1 MIIEK
6 ILIFLLIQILPTY
19 CLGSQNEKHIFTIC
33 EVKKTVSLHIV
44 PFNSEYKDIFKA
56 STNFSLNQELTGE
69 TYSLVFE
76 KIANK
81 KAVNLYYKSKKYP
94 DLNWNIWE
102 NINTQN
108 VKFSVLNETT
118 PENLILNVFY
128 EGVQQQTY
136 YFNLDG
142 NGNGFLSIVNT
153 RWSSM
158 FNAHNNQTL
167 YFCTCKGDRISKK

>member
-1 MIIEK
+1 MITEK
-6 ILIFLLIQILPTY
+6 ILILLLIQILPIY
-19 CLGSQNEKHIFTIC
+19 CLGSENEKRIFTIC
-33 EVKKTVSLHIV
+33 EVQKTVSVHIV
-44 PFNSEYKDIFKA
+44 PFNYKYKDILKT
-56 STNFSLNQELTGE
+56 STNFSLNEELTGE
-69 TYSLVFE
+69 IYSLVFE

-81 KAVNLYYKSKKYP
+81 KAVNLYYESKKYP

-108 VKFSVLNETT
+108 VKFSMLNETI

-153 RWSSM
+153 RWKSM
-158 FNAHNNQTL
+158 FDAHNNQTL
-167 YFCTCKGDRISKK
+167 YFCTCKGGELVKK